1 MVSSGDTL
9 QAGIETARVP
19 LDELTPH
26 AQKLTPLLTQ
36 WHHAGLTRD
45 ASTCV
50 RLTNEGRFWA
60 SNILQ
65 SLDELIQA
73 LNAPRI
79 AVEQP
84 YQRVNYE
91 PCLFTG
97 FFEN

>member
-1 MVSSGDTL
+1 
-9 QAGIETARVP
+9 
-19 LDELTPH
+19 
-26 AQKLTPLLTQ
+26 
-36 WHHAGLTRD
+36 TRD

-84 YQRVNYE
+84 
-91 PCLFTG
+91 
-97 FFEN
+97 